1 MNKRAN
7 NITLAKSLTLSIV
20 FLLLGVAS
28 GNGSSSSNSSSS
40 SSSSPYSNKSL
51 ALSRCSSELRSD
63 TNSGY
68 YDHLSDYEMRRKM
81 DQDLE
86 DCMAGYGH
94 YP

>member
-40 SSSSPYSNKSL
+40 SSPYSNKSE
-51 ALSRCSSELRSD
+51 AYSRCSSELRSD

-68 YDHLSDYEMRRKM
+68 YNHLSDYEMMRKM

-94 YP
+94 YPN